1 MDSIKNISR
10 SKKLS
15 NEVANVAIL
24 NLDDA
29 ETVHDET
36 LNHTDF
42 NRDAGDI
49 GGRSINDI
57 NINVLHNGNLSPKTE
72 NDLGTSGDKP
82 PFELIEYK
90 KGFKNGVYH
99 LEETEEGTPK
109 KTWICDPLKVLA
121 QTRDSGQQ
129 NWGRLLSWQ
138 DNDEHN
144 HQWACPA
151 ELLQA
156 TDQSEF
162 RKTLA
167 SGGLVISTNQKSRKL
182 LCDYV
187 LTYKTDTKARCV
199 EKIGWNGGRYVLNN
213 RVIGGTD
220 KEILVYQGN
229 GLADFSTNGTL
240 KDWQDNIATL
250 AVGNSRITFAISCAF
265 AGVLVELAGESGGGF
280 QFTGETSK
288 GKTSAL
294 IDPAASVWGHPDQFA
309 KKWRATVNGLES
321 ICLAR
326 NHNITIL
333 DDLGQI
339 EPAEAGQAAYLIANG
354 QARQR
359 MNKDTSARRA
369 ATWKTMLLSSG
380 EIDLSRHIESIGKR
394 AKGGQIVRL
403 PSIPADTGSGY
414 YAIEDLHG
422 SADGRDFSGKI
433 KGLARKYY
441 GTAGV
446 AFLEAIAED
455 YENISSEIRDALKRI
470 ISTFNLPS
478 KHSPEAGRI
487 AERFALVAYAGELA
501 TRHGITGWAKG
512 GAIKA
517 TANCFN
523 AWLEQSGGAVGHEE
537 TTLLNQVSSYIQS
550 YGGSRFPSLNAQP
563 EDLARFAT
571 RAGFTR
577 TEAGEVQYLIETGA
591 FKNDLCKGFD
601 IKFATKILIER
612 GWLVP
617 GSDKRPTQKPRIPAL
632 GKAIRLY
639 VIHSKSIEGELNA

>member
-1 MDSIKNISR
+1 M
-10 SKKLS
+10 L
-15 NEVANVAIL
+15 IL
-24 NLDDA
+24 VG
-29 ETVHDET
+29 T
-36 LNHTDF
+36 
-42 NRDAGDI
+42 
-49 GGRSINDI
+49 
-57 NINVLHNGNLSPKTE
+57 
-72 NDLGTSGDKP
+72 LGTTGDNP

-90 KGFKNGVYH
+90 KGFRNGVYH
-99 LEETEEGTPK
+99 IEATEEDTPK
-109 KTWICDPLKVLA
+109 KIWICDPLIVLA

-129 NWGRLLSWQ
+129 NWGRLLSWK
-138 DNDEHN
+138 DNDGHD

-162 RKTLA
+162 RRVLS
-167 SGGLVISTNQKSRKL
+167 SGGLVISTNQKARKL

-187 LTYKTDTKARCV
+187 LTHKIDTKARCV
-199 EKIGWNGGRYVLNN
+199 EKIGWNGDRYVLNS
-213 RVIGGTD
+213 RVIGTQD
-220 KEILVYQGN
+220 NKLLVYQSN
-229 GLADFSTNGTL
+229 ESADFSTNGTL
-240 KDWQDNIATL
+240 KDWQGNIAAL
-250 AVGNSRITFAISCAF
+250 AIGNSRITFSISCAF
-265 AGVLVELAGESGGGF
+265 AGALVELAGESGGGF

-288 GKTSAL
+288 GKTSTL

-326 NHNITIL
+326 NHNTLML

-422 SADGRDFSGKI
+422 SINGREFSGRI
-433 KGLARKYY
+433 KGLARQYY
-441 GTAGV
+441 GTAGI
-446 AFLEAIAED
+446 AFLEAVSGD
-455 YENISSEIRDALKRI
+455 YENISREIGGALKKI
-470 ISTFNLPS
+470 INTFGLPAN
-478 KHSPEAGRI
+478 HSPEAGRI

-501 TRHGITGWAKG
+501 TRHSITGWAKG
-512 GAIKA
+512 ETVKA
-517 TANCFN
+517 VVKCFN
-523 AWLEQSGGAVGHEE
+523 AWLEHSGGAVGHEE
-537 TTLLNQVSSYIQS
+537 TMLLNQVSSHLQS
-550 YGGSRFPSLNAQP
+550 YGGSRFPSLNAQAD
-563 EDLARFAT
+563 DLARFAT

-577 TEAGEVQYLIETGA
+577 TEAGEVQLVIPRGLATGNHK
-591 FKNDLCKGFD
+591 FKD
-601 IKFATKILIER
+601 
-612 GWLVP
+612 
-617 GSDKRPTQKPRIPAL
+617 
-632 GKAIRLY
+632 
-639 VIHSKSIEGELNA
+639 

>member
-1 MDSIKNISR
+1 M
-10 SKKLS
+10 
-15 NEVANVAIL
+15 L
-24 NLDDA
+24 NLDQAMDPK
-29 ETVHDET
+29 V
-36 LNHTDF
+36 LNK
-42 NRDAGDI
+42 NAGIPILRGDAGDI
-49 GGRSINDI
+49 GDKTEEII
-57 NINVLHNGNLSPKTE
+57 NINELHNDNLSQKPE
-72 NDLGTSGDKP
+72 NSVGTTGDKP

-90 KGFKNGVYH
+90 KGIRNGVYFVD
-99 LEETEEGTPK
+99 TTDEGTPK

-129 NWGRLLSWQ
+129 NWGRLLSWK
-138 DNDEHN
+138 DNDGHN

-162 RKTLA
+162 RRILA
-167 SGGLVISTNQKSRKL
+167 GGGLVISTNQKARKL

-199 EKIGWNGGRYVLNN
+199 EKIGWNGGSYVLNN

-229 GLADFSTNGTL
+229 GEADFSTNGTL
-240 KDWQDNIATL
+240 NDWQNNIAAL
-250 AVGNSRITFAISCAF
+250 AADNSRITFAISCAF
-265 AGVLVELAGESGGGF
+265 AGALVELAGESGGGF

-294 IDPAASVWGHPDQFA
+294 IDPAASVWGNPDQFA

-321 ICLAR
+321 LCLAR

-339 EPAEAGQAAYLIANG
+339 EPTEAGQAAYLIANG

-380 EIDLSRHIESIGKR
+380 EIDLSRHIESAGKR
-394 AKGGQIVRL
+394 AKGGQIARL

-422 SADGRDFSGKI
+422 CADGREFSGKI
-433 KGLARKYY
+433 KGLARQFY
-441 GTAGV
+441 GTAGI
-446 AFLEAIAED
+446 AFLVAVAGD
-455 YENISSEIRDALKRI
+455 YENIAGEMKDGLKKI
-470 ISTFNLPS
+470 IETFKLPA
-478 KHSPEAGRI
+478 KHAPEAGRI

-512 GAIKA
+512 
-517 TANCFN
+517 
-523 AWLEQSGGAVGHEE
+523 
-537 TTLLNQVSSYIQS
+537 
-550 YGGSRFPSLNAQP
+550 
-563 EDLARFAT
+563 AR
-571 RAGFTR
+571 
-577 TEAGEVQYLIETGA
+577 
-591 FKNDLCKGFD
+591 
-601 IKFATKILIER
+601 
-612 GWLVP
+612 
-617 GSDKRPTQKPRIPAL
+617 
-632 GKAIRLY
+632 
-639 VIHSKSIEGELNA
+639 